1 MAGATLDNSTS
12 TTASTVMVDNGIFQD
27 NEGNGLY
34 ISSVGGVALSN
45 IIADRNDVGGVSIN
59 NSTAAIDQAVTLSG
73 TQQYNNNGNGNGL
86 TVISRGFVMINNVV
100 ANANGGDGVHI
111 DNRASLSSQGVT
123 VGGTNT
129 FNDNGNGL
137 YVRSRGVIT
146 VSNLSASRNDDDG
159 VRLDNCD
166 EGGSGCT
173 AASAPAVNV
182 TGDNYFNYNSGNGL
196 YVTSY
201 GSITTNNL
209 SASCNGY
216 VNDIG
221 VTYCSTPAVPAG
233 SGAVLQ
239 NQWHS
244 DPAFGDIESAGTH
257 NLERH

>member
-1 MAGATLDNSTS
+1 
-12 TTASTVMVDNGIFQD
+12 
-27 NEGNGLY
+27 
-34 ISSVGGVALSN
+34 
-45 IIADRNDVGGVSIN
+45 
-59 NSTAAIDQAVTLSG
+59 
-73 TQQYNNNGNGNGL
+73 
-86 TVISRGFVMINNVV
+86 MINNVV

-111 DNRASLSSQGVT
+111 DNRASLTNQGVT

-159 VRLDNCD
+159 VHLDNCD

-173 AASAPAVNV
+173 AAGAPAVNV
-182 TGDNYFNYNSGNGL
+182 MGDNYFNYNSGNGL
-196 YVTSY
+196 YVTSF

-221 VTYCSTPAVPAG
+221 VTYCFTAAITARWRSP
-233 SGAVLQ
+233 
-239 NQWHS
+239 
-244 DPAFGDIESAGTH
+244 
-257 NLERH
+257 